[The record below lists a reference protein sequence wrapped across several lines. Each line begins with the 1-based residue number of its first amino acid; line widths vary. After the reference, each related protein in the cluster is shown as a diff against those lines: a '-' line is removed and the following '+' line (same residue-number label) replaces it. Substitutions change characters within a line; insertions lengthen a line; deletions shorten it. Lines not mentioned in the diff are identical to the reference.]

1 MVDNNYSGQ
10 GNKRA
15 AVFAEDDPLAELARI
30 VGFDPQ
36 PVKPRSEPVPEEPA
50 ADYGPAAI
58 EPVEAPSQPAEPV
71 IDLEAELMRELAFE
85 DADDE
90 QDQPQ
95 LESEPSVATEAVS
108 ADIYAAPEA
117 YVPDPAEFL
126 QRADEPEVAEE
137 HWTSDDT
144 SAEHAHAYEDVRV
157 SPEADYEVYADEPA
171 AVEPV
176 AAEPAADFEDDDRLD
191 TAEPAS
197 SETDALE
204 AFDESELTRELYLS
218 IGAFADE
225 LNADEPE
232 EPSHEDDA
240 EVEDA
245 AHLHQQPEMPYD
257 QPAIRLPVSN
267 FRDGVPAEP
276 VIVDEPIEEEAVS
289 QPPSMGFAAEHDR
302 HDDLGQHVS
311 GHWSNGKD
319 DLLDDISRYPIP
331 FATNAAAS
339 DVSINASMT
348 HDFGRALEDEI
359 AMPAIVDDSSDNDVA
374 PVAAPSIESEQRR
387 PASTVAATVAG
398 AAAAVSIP
406 KFVSSAFMRSRQEPS
421 ADETTRAPVS
431 QSVRQE
437 PLIPAAAA
445 APEPD
450 YGTEDQ
456 APATDVTPDETAFDP
471 AMITET
477 EEQPEVIAPLDV
489 PALPEVPEEEP
500 RPAVSAYEVDVDAE
514 MAAMIADYPK
524 QTTPAAPAAKATEP
538 GQTPDMFDAEF
549 ELEDFETALNDDI
562 HRELQSA
569 AMAGIS
575 DERAFEEERLERQP
589 SVSAISANR
598 PKRSMLVVASLV
610 LLAGAGAVGA
620 YTWMAGGIS
629 LPELSSEPEII
640 KADKEAYRT
649 EPANKGGKTVL
660 NQDQAVYDQV
670 SGKTENQPT
679 QGTLISSDEAPVD
692 VVQRTL
698 QPNTIPMEGETD
710 DTADAGASDERLTPA
725 TDAQSGDA
733 TQAATENASVAP
745 RKVRTLI
752 VRPDG
757 TLETREEAPA
767 TPLTVTQKNDGTQP
781 SVMAPVEAA
790 GTTMHADGTQPP
802 VASEASPEALQ
813 QVANSNAAADANSP
827 DMAPDTPEEAGPA
840 LSNAPVPVPRPGDQ
854 PVRVVN
860 NQTTAPAAKPV
871 ETAAAQ
877 PVTPA
882 EQAPAAAASPA
893 AGQTTIPA
901 GTYSIQI
908 ASLPSEAEAQ
918 KSYKNLSTKF
928 AFVIGGRA
936 MQIVKADIAGKGT
949 YYRVRIAGGSKDEAV
964 ALCERYRAAG
974 GSCLVAR

>member
-1 MVDNNYSGQ
+1 M
-10 GNKRA
+10 
-15 AVFAEDDPLAELARI
+15 AELARI

-36 PVKPRSEPVPEEPA
+36 PVRPVSQPVPEEKAAEDVPA
-50 ADYGPAAI
+50 AV
-58 EPVEAPSQPAEPV
+58 EPVEAPYHDVEPV
-71 IDLEAELMRELAFE
+71 IDLEAELMRELSIDDAFE
-85 DADDE
+85 DSDDE
-90 QDQPQ
+90 QAHPQ
-95 LESEPSVATEAVS
+95 LEDEYPL
-108 ADIYAAPEA
+108 APEPLA
-117 YVPDPAEFL
+117 AEPDSVPQAIAPHPAEL
-126 QRADEPEVAEE
+126 PHAVYEAEP
-137 HWTSDDT
+137 T
-144 SAEHAHAYEDVRV
+144 SAEWPSEEASAEEVDAYEDEDLAPV
-157 SPEADYEVYADEPA
+157 AAYESYADEPA
-171 AVEPV
+171 AVEPMED
-176 AAEPAADFEDDDRLD
+176 ASAEHEAYAED
-191 TAEPAS
+191 TADAVS
-197 SETDALE
+197 SQADALDD
-204 AFDESELTRELYLS
+204 FDESELTRELYLS

-225 LNADEPE
+225 LNADETD
-232 EPSHEDDA
+232 EPSD
-240 EVEDA
+240 EVEADDG
-245 AHLHQQPEMPYD
+245 AHMHQQPEMPYD

-276 VIVDEPIEEEAVS
+276 VIVEEPIEEEAVS
-289 QPPSMGFAAEHDR
+289 QPPSMGFEAEHDR
-302 HDDLGQHVS
+302 HDGLPEEDP
-311 GHWSNGKD
+311 GHWNHGKD

-331 FATNAAAS
+331 FGTNAAAS
-339 DVSINASMT
+339 DVSISASMT

-359 AMPAIVDDSSDNDVA
+359 AMPAIAEEVDEVDDA
-374 PVAAPSIESEQRR
+374 AIEAPSIEAEQRMST
-387 PASTVAATVAG
+387 PAAMAT
-398 AAAAVSIP
+398 AAAAAAIP
-406 KFVSSAFMRSRQEPS
+406 KFVSSAFLRARQEPEAPHVS
-421 ADETTRAPVS
+421 ERAQVS
-431 QSVRQE
+431 EPVRQE
-437 PLIPAAAA
+437 PVMTAAAS
-445 APEPD
+445 EPD
-450 YGTEDQ
+450 YATEDDV
-456 APATDVTPDETAFDP
+456 PPMDVTPEETAFDP

-524 QTTPAAPAAKATEP
+524 QTTTPAPASKATESA
-538 GQTPDMFDAEF
+538 QTADMFDTEF
-549 ELEDFETALNDDI
+549 EFEDFETALNDDI

-569 AMAGIS
+569 AMAGI
-575 DERAFEEERLERQP
+575 DNDRQYEEERLEHQP
-589 SVSAISANR
+589 SVAAISANR

-620 YTWMAGGIS
+620 YTWMAGGVS

-698 QPNTIPMEGETD
+698 QPSTIPMEGEAD
-710 DTADAGASDERLTPA
+710 DTADAGASDQRLAPSGESLPA
-725 TDAQSGDA
+725 DGSQA
-733 TQAATENASVAP
+733 TAENASVAP

-757 TLETREEAPA
+757 TLVTREEEPA
-767 TPLTVTQKNDGTQP
+767 AALTVTQKNDGAQP
-781 SVMAPVEAA
+781 SVMAPAEAA
-790 GTTMHADGTQPP
+790 GTTMHPDGTQPP

-840 LSNAPVPVPRPGDQ
+840 LANAPVPVPRPGDQ

-860 NQTTAPAAKPV
+860 NQNTAPAARPV
-871 ETAAAQ
+871 ETAAAE

-882 EQAPAAAASPA
+882 AQAPAAATAPA
-893 AGQTTIPA
+893 AAQTTIPA

-918 KSYKNLSTKF
+918 KSYKNLATKF
-928 AFVIGGRA
+928 ASVIGGRG

-949 YYRVRIAGGSKDEAV
+949 YYRVRIAGGTKDEAV

>member
-36 PVKPRSEPVPEEPA
+36 PVKPRSEPVPEEPV
-50 ADYGPAAI
+50 ADHGPAAI

-90 QDQPQ
+90 HGQPQ
-95 LESEPSVATEAVS
+95 LESEPSVSPEAVS
-108 ADIYAAPEA
+108 VDVYAAPEA
-117 YVPDPAEFL
+117 YVPHPAEYL
-126 QRADEPEVAEE
+126 QQADEPEVVEE
-137 HWTSDDT
+137 PWPSDEA
-144 SAEHAHAYEDVRV
+144 SVEEPLAYEDERV
-157 SPEADYEVYADEPA
+157 SAEADYEVYADEPA

-176 AAEPAADFEDDDRLD
+176 ADFEEHDRLGEAEPV
-191 TAEPAS
+191 S
-197 SETDALE
+197 SDTDALE

-232 EPSHEDDA
+232 EPSHEDAA
-240 EVEDA
+240 EVEDT

-311 GHWSNGKD
+311 GHWRSGKD

-331 FATNAAAS
+331 FATNTAAS

-359 AMPAIVDDSSDNDVA
+359 AMPSIVDDGSDNDVA
-374 PVAAPSIESEQRR
+374 PVAAPSIEAEQRR

-398 AAAAVSIP
+398 AAGAVSIP
-406 KFVSSAFMRSRQEPS
+406 KFVSSAFIRSRQEPA
-421 ADETTRAPVS
+421 ADETTASAPVS

-437 PLIPAAAA
+437 PVIPAAAA

-450 YGTEDQ
+450 YGTEDE
-456 APATDVTPDETAFDP
+456 APPTDVTPDETAFDP

-524 QTTPAAPAAKATEP
+524 QTTTPAPASKATESA
-538 GQTPDMFDAEF
+538 QTADMFDTEF
-549 ELEDFETALNDDI
+549 EFEDFETALNDDI

-575 DERAFEEERLERQP
+575 DERAFEEERLERQS
-589 SVSAISANR
+589 SVSPISANR

-670 SGKTENQPT
+670 SGKTENQPS

-725 TDAQSGDA
+725 TDAQSADA
-733 TQAATENASVAP
+733 KQAATENASVAP

-781 SVMAPVEAA
+781 SVMAPAEAA

-840 LSNAPVPVPRPGDQ
+840 LANAPVPVPRPGDQ

-871 ETAAAQ
+871 ETAAAR

-882 EQAPAAAASPA
+882 EQAPVAAAAPA

-928 AFVIGGRA
+928 ASVIGGRA

-949 YYRVRIAGGSKDEAV
+949 YYRVRIAGGTKDEAV